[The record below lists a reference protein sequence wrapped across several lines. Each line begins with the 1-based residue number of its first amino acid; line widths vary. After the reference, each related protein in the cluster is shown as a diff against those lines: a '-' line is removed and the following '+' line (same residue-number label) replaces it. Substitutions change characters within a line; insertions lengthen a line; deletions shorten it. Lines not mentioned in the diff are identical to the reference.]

1 MVTIRWSVH
10 CTNIYGIKSRGIKID
25 EEACDVYMVGGG
37 GGRDLVSAVYKNCS
51 KKKNISISKTTSS
64 LMEKWLMNVGLA
76 SSERFLLNPILY

>member
-37 GGRDLVSAVYKNCS
+37 GEETWYLQSTKIVV
-51 KKKNISISKTTSS
+51 KKKI
-64 LMEKWLMNVGLA
+64 
-76 SSERFLLNPILY
+76 YQ

>member
-37 GGRDLVSAVYKNCS
+37 GGEETWYLQSTKIVV
-51 KKKNISISKTTSS
+51 KKKI
-64 LMEKWLMNVGLA
+64 
-76 SSERFLLNPILY
+76 YQ